1 MTLTTEGQFLLIGA
15 IVGLIVGWFITW
27 LIFRSR
33 AKKTQAS
40 IQELDSKL
48 ADANSNLGQVKAQ
61 VQKLDNELKAAQ
73 ADAAQAHAKVAD
85 QDAALFALQAERA
98 AAAQKLSTGAADLD
112 ARQADLD
119 ALQADYNK
127 LQQERDILSEN
138 LEATS
143 VDLGHAK
150 KDLAVS
156 AKALADKEVALNEA
170 YLRAVTLQR
179 ELMEHQSVLAATQS
193 ELGQLRRD
201 VVGLTSLNQEL
212 ESKMH
217 NARGEVAGELALLTA
232 TMLRMKEE
240 SLNQANRQIASLQA
254 EVDTMKAGKVALR

>member
-1 MTLTTEGQFLLIGA
+1 MRCRLREP
-15 IVGLIVGWFITW
+15 
-27 LIFRSR
+27 R
-33 AKKTQAS
+33 
-40 IQELDSKL
+40 
-48 ADANSNLGQVKAQ
+48 
-61 VQKLDNELKAAQ
+61 
-73 ADAAQAHAKVAD
+73 VAD
-85 QDAALFALQAERA
+85 
-98 AAAQKLSTGAADLD
+98 KLSAGAAE
-112 ARQADLD
+112 LD
-119 ALQADYNK
+119 ALQVEYA
-127 LQQERDILSEN
+127 QAQHERNVLNAN
-138 LEATS
+138 LETTL
-143 VDLGHAK
+143 VDLGQAK
-150 KDLAVS
+150 KDLATS

-179 ELMEHQSVLAATQS
+179 ELMEHQSLLAATQS

-201 VVGLTSLNQEL
+201 VVSLTSLNQEL